1 MALIEP
7 LLPHTDCFMPSEEE
21 AMTLSGLTDFD
32 AIADFLLEKGIG
44 CVILTLGQAEAL
56 YRHCD
61 GTRFRVPAYDINV
74 VCTCGCGDCFN
85 GGFATGLYLGMPPLD
100 CVRLAQASSAQ
111 NAMGLGSQAVVRSL
125 MATLDFVERTPTKS

>member
-61 GTRFRVPAYDINV
+61 GTRFRVPAKIS
-74 VCTCGCGDCFN
+74 
-85 GGFATGLYLGMPPLD
+85 M
-100 CVRLAQASSAQ
+100 SSAP
-111 NAMGLGSQAVVRSL
+111 VVAGIAL
-125 MATLDFVERTPTKS
+125 MEALRRGCIWGCRH